1 MEVIMTTKLTLSVDS
16 SIIAKARRI
25 SKHRRTS
32 VSAMFSNFIST
43 LEEEEAETSELPP
56 ITRRILEMG
65 AKIPQVP
72 TDWDYRDE
80 LSETLSEKYGV
91 K

>member
-1 MEVIMTTKLTLSVDS
+1 MTTKLTLSIDS

-32 VSAMFSNFIST
+32 VSAMFSNFIAS
-43 LEEEEAETSELPP
+43 LEEDVPTVHELPP
-56 ITRRILEMG
+56 ITRRVLEMG
-65 AKIPQVP
+65 AKLPPVP
-72 TDWDYRDE
+72 ADWDYREE
-80 LSETLSEKYGV
+80 LSGTLAEKYGV

>member
-1 MEVIMTTKLTLSVDS
+1 MTTKLTLSMDS

-32 VSAMFSNFIST
+32 VSAMFSHFIAT
-43 LEEEEAETSELPP
+43 LDEEEPEMRELPP
-56 ITRRILEMG
+56 ITKRILEMG

-72 TDWDYRDE
+72 ADWDYRDD
-80 LSETLSEKYGV
+80 LSDALSEKYGV

>member
-1 MEVIMTTKLTLSVDS
+1 MTTKLTLSMDS

-32 VSAMFSNFIST
+32 ISAMFSHFIAT
-43 LEEEEAETSELPP
+43 LDEEDPEMRELPP
-56 ITRRILEMG
+56 ITKRILEMG

-72 TDWDYRDE
+72 ADWDYRDD
-80 LSETLSEKYGV
+80 LSDALSEKYGV

>member
-1 MEVIMTTKLTLSVDS
+1 MTTKLTLSIDS
-16 SIIAKARRI
+16 AIIAKARRI

-32 VSAMFSNFIST
+32 VSAMFSHFIAA
-43 LEEEEAETSELPP
+43 LDEEEPEMRELPP
-56 ITRRILEMG
+56 ITKRIMEMG

-72 TDWDYRDE
+72 ADWDYRDD
-80 LSETLSEKYGV
+80 LSDALSEKYGV

>member
-1 MEVIMTTKLTLSVDS
+1 MTTKLTLSIDS

-32 VSAMFSNFIST
+32 VSAMFSHFIAA
-43 LEEEEAETSELPP
+43 LDEEEPEMRELPP
-56 ITRRILEMG
+56 ITKRIMEMG

-72 TDWDYRDE
+72 ADWDYRDD
-80 LSETLSEKYGV
+80 LSDALSEKYGV

>member
-1 MEVIMTTKLTLSVDS
+1 MTTKLTLSIDS

-32 VSAMFSNFIST
+32 VSAMFSHFIAA
-43 LEEEEAETSELPP
+43 LDEEEPGMRELPP
-56 ITRRILEMG
+56 ITKRILEMG

-72 TDWDYRDE
+72 ADWDYRDD
-80 LSETLSEKYGV
+80 LSDALSEKYGV

>member
-1 MEVIMTTKLTLSVDS
+1 MTTKLTLSIDS
-16 SIIAKARRI
+16 AIIAKARRI

-32 VSAMFSNFIST
+32 VSAMFSHFIAT
-43 LEEEEAETSELPP
+43 LDEEEPEMRELPP
-56 ITRRILEMG
+56 ITKRILEMG

-72 TDWDYRDE
+72 ADWDYRDD
-80 LSETLSEKYGV
+80 LSDALSEKYGV

>member
-1 MEVIMTTKLTLSVDS
+1 MTTKLTLSMDS

-32 VSAMFSNFIST
+32 VSAMFSHFIAT
-43 LEEEEAETSELPP
+43 LDEEDPEMRELPP
-56 ITRRILEMG
+56 ITKRILEMG

-72 TDWDYRDE
+72 ADWDYRDD
-80 LSETLSEKYGV
+80 LSDALSEKYGV

>member
-1 MEVIMTTKLTLSVDS
+1 MTTKLTLSIDS
-16 SIIAKARRI
+16 AIIAKARRI

-32 VSAMFSNFIST
+32 VSAMFSHFIAT
-43 LEEEEAETSELPP
+43 LEEDAPETRELPP
-56 ITRRILEMG
+56 ITKRILETG

-72 TDWDYRDE
+72 ADWDYRDD
-80 LSETLSEKYGV
+80 LSEALSEKYGV

>member
-1 MEVIMTTKLTLSVDS
+1 MTTKLTLSIDS

-32 VSAMFSNFIST
+32 VSAMFSHFIAT
-43 LEEEEAETSELPP
+43 LDEEEPEMRELPP
-56 ITRRILEMG
+56 ITKRILEMG

-72 TDWDYRDE
+72 ADWDYRDD
-80 LSETLSEKYGV
+80 LSDALSEKYGV

>member
-1 MEVIMTTKLTLSVDS
+1 MTTKLTLSMDS

-32 VSAMFSNFIST
+32 VSAMFSHFIAA
-43 LEEEEAETSELPP
+43 LDEEEPEMRELPP
-56 ITRRILEMG
+56 ITKRILEMG

-72 TDWDYRDE
+72 ADWDYRDD
-80 LSETLSEKYGV
+80 LSDALSEKYGV

>member
-1 MEVIMTTKLTLSVDS
+1 MTTKLTLSIDS

-32 VSAMFSNFIST
+32 VSAMFSNFIAT
-43 LEEEEAETSELPP
+43 LEEDEDSIQELPP
-56 ITRRILEMG
+56 ITKRVLEMG
-65 AKIPQVP
+65 SRIPPVP
-72 TDWDYRDE
+72 ADWDYRNE
-80 LSETLSEKYGV
+80 LSDTLSEKYDV

>member
-1 MEVIMTTKLTLSVDS
+1 MTTKLTLSMDS

-32 VSAMFSNFIST
+32 VSAMFSHFIAT
-43 LEEEEAETSELPP
+43 LDEEEPKMRELPP
-56 ITRRILEMG
+56 ITKRILEMG

-72 TDWDYRDE
+72 ADWDYHDD
-80 LSETLSEKYGV
+80 LSDALSEKYGV